1 MTSHKNITKTDV
13 DTLSLANIQAK
24 NVLITSC
31 VKSGYTEVHA
41 CTPVARTY
49 RLQMGNT
56 ERLPHTAKP
65 HPCKRSN
72 FSMEKSGTV
81 MPTWKLTDAHVYW

>member
-65 HPCKRSN
+65 HPCKRS
-72 FSMEKSGTV
+72 KG
-81 MPTWKLTDAHVYW
+81 KLIYQEMCVFPFILAL